1 MLSHFIRVQLFATPW
16 TVAHQAPLSMGFS
29 RQEYWNGLPCL
40 PAGDSPD
47 PGTEPESPA
56 LQVDSLPIELP
67 KIRYKIIFLRNLHT
81 LLYSGC
87 INLHFHQQCRK
98 VPFSPHP
105 LQLVLLVDFLMMAIL
120 TMRRGQWHPTPG
132 LLPRK
137 SHGWRSL
144 VGYSPWGRAESDTTE
159 RLCFHFSLSCTGEGN
174 GSPLQCSC
182 LESPRDGGAWWAA
195 VYGVSQSWTRLK

>member
-1 MLSHFIRVQLFATPW
+1 M
-16 TVAHQAPLSMGFS
+16 
-29 RQEYWNGLPCL
+29 PCL

-120 TMRRGQWHPTPG
+120 TMRRGQWHPTPV

-144 VGYSPWGRAESDTTE
+144 VGYSPWGREESDMTSLSLFTFLHWRRQWQPTPCSCLENPTGGSLMGCRLWGHTESDTTDV
-159 RLCFHFSLSCTGEGN
+159 T
-174 GSPLQCSC
+174 
-182 LESPRDGGAWWAA
+182 
-195 VYGVSQSWTRLK
+195 